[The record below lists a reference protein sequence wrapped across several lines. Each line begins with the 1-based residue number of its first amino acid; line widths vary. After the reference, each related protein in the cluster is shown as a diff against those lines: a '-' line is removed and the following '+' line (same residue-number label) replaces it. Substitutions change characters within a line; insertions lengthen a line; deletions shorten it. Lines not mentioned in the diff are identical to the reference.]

1 MKTGVAIALSMLAGY
16 ISLSQEILWFRLIS
30 YATGGSPFAFAHLL
44 GGFLVGLA
52 IGALGASALSKR
64 ANHRPGIALAGFF
77 LASGLIA
84 FFTVPATASMYTLI
98 GDGAGYYAYFAVALI
113 ALPSGLIFPLLCHY
127 AINSSGAVGLSMS
140 GLYLCNVIGACLGPL
155 VTTFILMDLFPF
167 GAIVLIVTGAA
178 LVAAVLSVTALPSPM
193 RARAAVLGI
202 TALAAAT
209 VWRSEP
215 PLYAMLFEKLH
226 FKQEM
231 SEGRPYRLISESRS
245 GVVAVGGPEGDDI
258 IYGGGIFDGGF
269 NLDPAKGSNGIWRA
283 YLAASL
289 HRHPQ
294 AVLEIGLSSGSWT
307 RVLASH
313 PAVRSLTVVEINPAY
328 SSLLKAYPRHAA
340 LLVDRKI
347 SIHIDDGRR
356 WLNRNPDR
364 KFDLIAINNT
374 FHWRSHSTQLLS
386 LEFLRICQSHLRPGG
401 VVYLNTTGSSDVRF
415 TVAQAFRYVVP
426 VGNFVAASDAPF
438 DMSLDERRRSMLAFD
453 APWGSEDEALTARAR
468 EHLLALADRPLDD
481 EGPALRSRRDLKI
494 VTDDNMAT
502 EFKSD
507 WKLFDPARS
516 WRRLGAR
523 LLRGEM

>member
-1 MKTGVAIALSMLAGY
+1 MKTSVAIALSMLAGY

-44 GGFLVGLA
+44 GGFLIGLA

-64 ANHRPGIALAGFF
+64 ANHRPGLVLAGLF

-98 GDGAGYYAYFAVALI
+98 GDGARYYAYFAVALI

-127 AINSSGAVGLSMS
+127 AINAFGSVGLSMS

-167 GAIVLIVTGAA
+167 GTIVLIVTGAA
-178 LVAAVLSVTALPSPM
+178 LLAATLSLLALPSPNL
-193 RARAAVLGI
+193 ARMALLGVTGVAAWSVLR
-202 TALAAAT
+202 
-209 VWRSEP
+209 WEP
-215 PLYAMLFEKLH
+215 SLYAMLFEKLH

-231 SEGRPYRLISESRS
+231 SEGRPYRLINESRS

-269 NLDPAKGSNGIWRA
+269 NLDPAKSSNGIWRA
-283 YLAASL
+283 YLVASL
-289 HRHPQ
+289 HRNPQ

-313 PAVRSLTVVEINPAY
+313 PAIQSLTVVEINPAY
-328 SSLLKAYPRHAA
+328 STLLKAYPRQST
-340 LLVDRKI
+340 LLVDPKVA
-347 SIHIDDGRR
+347 IHIDDGRR

-386 LEFLRICQSHLRPGG
+386 LEFLRICQSHLNPGG

-415 TVAQAFRYVVP
+415 TVGQAFRYVVP

-438 DMSLDERRRSMLAFD
+438 DLSPDERRRSMLAFD
-453 APWGSEDEALTARAR
+453 APWGSESEALTAKAR
-468 EHLLALADRPLDD
+468 EHLLALASRPLED
-481 EGPALRSRRDLKI
+481 EGPALRARRDLRV

-523 LLRGEM
+523 LFRSEM